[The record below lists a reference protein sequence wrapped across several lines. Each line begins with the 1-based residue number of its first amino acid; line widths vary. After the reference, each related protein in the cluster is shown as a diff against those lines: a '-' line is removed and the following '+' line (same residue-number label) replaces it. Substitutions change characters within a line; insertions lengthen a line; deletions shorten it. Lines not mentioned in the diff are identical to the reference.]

1 MAGGVIFLKR
11 SPSRETAHNLA
22 VIPSNLW
29 SDNQHEYYEASEIA
43 VITHNFHK
51 VTLKV

>member
-11 SPSRETAHNLA
+11 APRRESTYSLA

-29 SDNQHEYYEASEIA
+29 SDNEQECYEAPEVA
-43 VITHNFHK
+43 VIKHNFHK